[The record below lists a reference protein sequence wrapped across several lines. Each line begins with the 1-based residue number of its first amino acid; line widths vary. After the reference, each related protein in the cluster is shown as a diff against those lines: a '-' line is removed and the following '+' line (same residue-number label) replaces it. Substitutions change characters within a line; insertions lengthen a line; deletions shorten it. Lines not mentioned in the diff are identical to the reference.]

1 MLINPLQRLRAPVW
15 VPMSVWLIVSMGC
28 TGPLRRDAAPDALFS
43 KAEVAGLKEIRY
55 CPEVEADLKAMTNE
69 GIASFYAEKAVY
81 ISQGHKGPLPTA
93 NYLAI
98 SGGGDKGAF
107 GAGLLLGWTARG
119 DRPEFKL
126 VTGVS
131 TGALIAPFAFLGP
144 RYDQKLREVYTGVTQ
159 ADILEERSITAA
171 IWDDAMADNR
181 PLWRLLDKYIDQRM
195 LEDIAAQYKLGRL
208 LLVATT
214 NLDSQ
219 VPVIWNLTKIAASGK
234 PGSLALFRSLM
245 IASAAIPGA
254 FPPVLIDVVA
264 EGHPYQEMHVD
275 GGATTQVFLY
285 PPALRT
291 AKLLEDQSEH
301 RARRLFIIRNA
312 RLDHDWTQVERRT
325 LPIIQKAITSL
336 IQTQGVGDLYRLYL
350 TAKQDKIDFNLTFIP
365 QSFNAPHHMDFDRN
379 YMRSLFDFGFALAA
393 KGNPWV
399 KTPPG
404 ITG

>member
-1 MLINPLQRLRAPVW
+1 MAN
-15 VPMSVWLIVSMGC
+15 IVS
-28 TGPLRRDAAPDALFS
+28 DAVGIPCLQ
-43 KAEVAGLKEIRY
+43 AG
-55 CPEVEADLKAMTNE
+55 
-69 GIASFYAEKAVY
+69 
-81 ISQGHKGPLPTA
+81 
-93 NYLAI
+93 
-98 SGGGDKGAF
+98 
-107 GAGLLLGWTARG
+107 
-119 DRPEFKL
+119 
-126 VTGVS
+126 
-131 TGALIAPFAFLGP
+131 
-144 RYDQKLREVYTGVTQ
+144 
-159 ADILEERSITAA
+159 
-171 IWDDAMADNR
+171 
-181 PLWRLLDKYIDQRM
+181 
-195 LEDIAAQYKLGRL
+195 EDVK
-208 LLVATT
+208 
-214 NLDSQ
+214 
-219 VPVIWNLTKIAASGK
+219 
-234 PGSLALFRSLM
+234 

>member
-1 MLINPLQRLRAPVW
+1 MSINIFHRLHIPVS
-15 VPMSVWLIVSMGC
+15 VAMIVWLLMLTGC
-28 TGPLRRDAAPDALFS
+28 TGPIRRDAVPDALFA
-43 KAEVAGLKEIRY
+43 KAEVAGLKNIRY
-55 CPEVEADLKAMTNE
+55 CPEVEADLKAMSDE
-69 GIASFYAEKAVY
+69 GIASFYAEKAFY
-81 ISQGHKGPLPTA
+81 ISQEHKGALPAA

-144 RYDQKLREVYTGVTQ
+144 RYDQKLKAVYTGVTQ
-159 ADILEERSITAA
+159 ADILEERGITAA
-171 IWDDAMADNR
+171 IWEDAMADNR
-181 PLWRLLDKYIDQRM
+181 PLGRLLDKYIDRRM
-195 LEDIAAQYKLGRL
+195 LEDIAAQYKKGRL

-234 PGSLALFRSLM
+234 PGSLDLFRSLM

-254 FPPVLIDVVA
+254 FPPVLIDVTA
-264 EGHPYQEMHVD
+264 EGQPYQEMHVD

-291 AKLLEDQSEH
+291 AKLLEDRSEH
-301 RARRLFIIRNA
+301 RERRLFIIRNA

-365 QSFNAPHHMDFDRN
+365 KSFSAPHHADFDRN
-379 YMRSLFDFGFALAA
+379 YMRSLFDFGFVLAA

>member
-1 MLINPLQRLRAPVW
+1 MPINSSHQRQTSILFT
-15 VPMSVWLIVSMGC
+15 MGIC
-28 TGPLRRDAAPDALFS
+28 LLLLTGCLGPLRRDAVPDALLA
-43 KAEVAGLKEIRY
+43 KAEVAGLKNIRY
-55 CPEVEADLKAMTNE
+55 CPELSADLKAMNDE
-69 GIASFYAEKAVY
+69 GVTSFYAEKAFY
-81 ISQGHKGPLPTA
+81 ISQGLKGALPA
-93 NYLAI
+93 ADYLAI

-107 GAGLLLGWTARG
+107 GAGILTGWTARG

-144 RYDQKLREVYTGVTQ
+144 RYDEKLKEVYTGVTQ
-159 ADILEERSITAA
+159 ADILEERGITAA
-171 IWDDAMADNR
+171 IWDDAMTDNR
-181 PLWRLLDKYIDQRM
+181 PLWRLLNKYIDQRM
-195 LEDIAAQYKLGRL
+195 LEEIAAQYKRGRL

-234 PGSLALFRSLM
+234 PESLELFRRLM

-254 FPPVLIDVVA
+254 FPPVLIDVLA
-264 EGHPYQEMHVD
+264 EGLPYQEMHVD

-285 PPALRT
+285 PPALKT
-291 AKLLEDQSEH
+291 AKVLQDRSEH
-301 RARRLFIIRNA
+301 RERRLFIIRNA

-325 LPIIQKAITSL
+325 LPIIQKAISSL

-350 TAKQDKIDFNLTFIP
+350 TAKQDNIDFNLAFIP
-365 QSFNAPHHMDFDRN
+365 QSFNAPHHEDFDRN
-379 YMRSLFDFGFALAA
+379 YMRSLFDFGFSLAS

-404 ITG
+404 ITE